1 MTSATARG
9 DAEYESKR
17 QDAIWNAV
25 VPSRFPDAIA
35 SPSSRAEVVELVRSA
50 AASGTRIGIKSGGHS
65 WRGAG
70 IRDGGLLLDLG
81 RLQRIEV
88 LPEEGIALAEPGAT
102 HQMLA
107 DAIVPH
113 GLAFPTGHCPT
124 VGLGGYLLAGGFGWN
139 KRTWGPAVW
148 SVEGHDVVT
157 VDGDELQ
164 ISAMQHSDLYWAAR
178 GGGGGFPGVVTRYRL
193 RLRPLPKIV
202 AGRVVYPLAC
212 LPELLVWAGEHD
224 RLPPGIE
231 ISLIARRPADPDP
244 GQVDRDGRAP
254 LRVIVATTGFGETV
268 DAATELVNAAGRD
281 APWRSDV
288 VGASLE
294 EVTLNALEGA
304 SGWIHG
310 LRYQVDCVYVD
321 DLDTAARVCER
332 ALRAAPSD
340 LTRIVFAGGFSPAEQ
355 PDVAAAELGRYSVN
369 VYATWSDPV
378 EDDANAAWLATTV
391 AELEPVATGYYVGE
405 SDLSIAPD
413 RPRRSYTPAAWD
425 RLSAIRAEHDPQR
438 RKFGYLGED
447 ETAG

>member
-224 RLPPGIE
+224 RLPPG
-231 ISLIARRPADPDP
+231 
-244 GQVDRDGRAP
+244 DRD
-254 LRVIVATTGFGETV
+254 
-268 DAATELVNAAGRD
+268 
-281 APWRSDV
+281 
-288 VGASLE
+288 
-294 EVTLNALEGA
+294 
-304 SGWIHG
+304 
-310 LRYQVDCVYVD
+310 
-321 DLDTAARVCER
+321 
-332 ALRAAPSD
+332 
-340 LTRIVFAGGFSPAEQ
+340 
-355 PDVAAAELGRYSVN
+355 
-369 VYATWSDPV
+369 
-378 EDDANAAWLATTV
+378 LA
-391 AELEPVATGYYVGE
+391 
-405 SDLSIAPD
+405 D
-413 RPRRSYTPAAWD
+413 RPPPR
-425 RLSAIRAEHDPQR
+425 
-438 RKFGYLGED
+438 
-447 ETAG
+447 